1 MTSYAG
7 EFFSLSYFDGWRLRE
22 DDGALSLW
30 KSTSG
35 GAITISTLLL
45 DVEADA
51 RAHCE
56 RFAAEQGLDEP
67 RMSGGR
73 EKAEAAF
80 DLADGGWCRVLILA
94 RGSRLVFAT
103 YTTRAS
109 DAAEEDDVERIFAT
123 LALVG

>member
-7 EFFSLSYFDGWRLRE
+7 EVFRFSYPDGWRLRE

-35 GAITISTLLL
+35 GAITVSTALG
-45 DVEADA
+45 DVEMDA
-51 RAHCE
+51 REHAE
-56 RFAAEQGLDEP
+56 RFAAEQGLDHP
-67 RMSGGR
+67 RLSGDRG
-73 EKAEAAF
+73 KAEAAF

-94 RGSRLVFAT
+94 RGARLVFAT
-103 YTTRAS
+103 YTAREP
-109 DAAEEDDVERIFAT
+109 DPAEEDDVELVFAT